1 MKNKLIR
8 SFLKNTVLFWL
19 LVCSYTFGYCQ
30 NEILPG
36 AAQGARYL
44 NSLKN
49 KKVGVVAHQASILF
63 SESKKLHL
71 VDYLLENQVDIQ
83 SVFAP
88 EHGFRG
94 TADAGEKV
102 KNQTDPK
109 TGLPIFSLYGQN
121 RKPQPEQLE
130 GIEVMV
136 FDLQDVG
143 VRFYTYLSTLH
154 YIMEACAEMAI
165 PLLVLDRPNPNIHY
179 VDGPVLEEEHRSF
192 VGMHPVPI
200 VYGMTIGEYAKMI
213 NGEKWLEGNL
223 QCDLTV
229 IPLENYN
236 RTTSYSLPVRPSPN
250 LPNAQSVALYPSL
263 CLLEPTVVSV
273 GRGTDLQ
280 FQIYGHPLLPKKTF
294 SFTPQ
299 PNFGSKNPK
308 HKGVVC
314 FGEDLSQTPKPQKIE
329 LKWLMSA
336 YNEFPKSE
344 SFFLKGFDR
353 IAGNSA
359 LKEQL
364 KAGLDE
370 KTIRASWETKLN
382 AFKKI
387 RKNYLIY
394 P

>member
-1 MKNKLIR
+1 MKNYLIH
-8 SFLKNTVLFWL
+8 SLLKNTVLFWL
-19 LVCSYTFGYCQ
+19 LAITPISCFTQQKV
-30 NEILPG
+30 LPG
-36 AAQGARYL
+36 AAQGNQYL
-44 NSLKN
+44 NLIKDKN
-49 KKVGVVAHQASILF
+49 IGVIAHQASLIY
-63 SESKKLHL
+63 SNTKELHL
-71 VDYLLENQVDIQ
+71 VDYLLDNKISIQ

-102 KNQTDPK
+102 KNQMDSK
-109 TGLPIFSLYGQN
+109 TGLPIYSLYGQN
-121 RKPQPEQLE
+121 RKPLTEQLE
-130 GIEVMV
+130 GIDLMV

-154 YIMEACAEMAI
+154 YIMEACAENDI
-165 PLLVLDRPNPNIHY
+165 PLIVLDRPNPNIHY
-179 VDGPVLEEEHRSF
+179 VDGPVLEKAHQSF

-213 NGEKWLEGNL
+213 NGEGWLKE
-223 QCDLTV
+223 QIKCDLTV
-229 IPLENYN
+229 IPIENYN
-236 RTTSYSLPVRPSPN
+236 RTTAYKLPVRPSPN

-263 CLLEPTVVSV
+263 CLLEPTVISV
-273 GRGTDLQ
+273 GRGTDRQ
-280 FQIYGHPLLPKKTF
+280 FQIYGHPLLPKRAF

-308 HKGVVC
+308 HKGKLC
-314 FGEDLSQTPKPQKIE
+314 YGEDLSQTPKLQKIE

-344 SFFLKGFDR
+344 SFFLNGFDR
-353 IAGNSA
+353 IAGNSE
-359 LKEQL
+359 LKEQI

-370 KTIRASWETKLN
+370 KTIRASWETKLK

-387 RKNYLIY
+387 RENYLIY